1 MFDIDK
7 ELNDIRNIT
16 AFPPKELI
24 DDTKKLVEDKINRL
38 DALRKV
44 KKKNNIIKFTTLSV
58 LPAAASIL
66 FAVAIGLA
74 MPKAAVRY
82 SLDINPNM
90 TMSANDNGI
99 VLGVE
104 YDDEDAWENLDKK
117 ALKGEPIEYAISE
130 AIISAQ
136 ENGYIMDNENV
147 LIGCFGDVEHNNI
160 SKNQILSY
168 LSGSI
173 SEDISLMSVYGTE
186 DDWKEAENSNIS
198 AGLYALSMMADDITI
213 SEDMTLDKLIYEIEN
228 QTSTDIVV
236 LLAANAE
243 LIVYRA
249 PQLRFSTIGDH
260 VVFSWDYVDYRNNN
274 YDGNIIYQL
283 VSSQSYDVI
292 FSSPRIID
300 TYVFASWE
308 KQPVDYTLLYDKDS
322 ANKYYAI
329 IVVYDD
335 GTRVINNQ
343 TVFVP

>member
-44 KKKNNIIKFTTLSV
+44 KKKNNIIKFTTLSA
-58 LPAAASIL
+58 LPAAAAIL

-74 MPKAAVRY
+74 MPKAAVHY

-104 YDDEDAWENLDKK
+104 YDDEDAWGNLDKK
-117 ALKGEPIEYAISE
+117 ALKGKPIEYAISE
-130 AIISAQ
+130 AIISAH
-136 ENGYIMDNENV
+136 ENGYVMDSENV
-147 LIGCFGDVEHNNI
+147 LIGCFGDDEHNNI

-213 SEDMTLDKLIYEIEN
+213 SEDMTLDK
-228 QTSTDIVV
+228 DV
-236 LLAANAE
+236 E
-243 LIVYRA
+243 LQVTGI
-249 PQLRFSTIGDH
+249 
-260 VVFSWDYVDYRNNN
+260 
-274 YDGNIIYQL
+274 
-283 VSSQSYDVI
+283 QSGGI
-292 FSSPRIID
+292 F
-300 TYVFASWE
+300 E
-308 KQPVDYTLLYDKDS
+308 Q
-322 ANKYYAI
+322 
-329 IVVYDD
+329 
-335 GTRVINNQ
+335 
-343 TVFVP
+343 